1 MKTKIIALSLFAFTG
16 AAVAGYNDGQPWV
29 APPQTQVDPVPVILP
44 TVDPITNQRPKVDV
58 VFALDTTGSM
68 DGLIA
73 AAKEK
78 IWSIATT
85 LASSDPAPEIRIG
98 LVAYRD
104 RGDAYVTK
112 VTPLSNDLDSI
123 YATLMDFK
131 AKGGGDGPESV
142 NQALYDAVHG
152 ITWSQDPNAYKV
164 VFLIGDAPPHMDYQD
179 DVKYPATI
187 AAASAK
193 GIVINAVQAGQNDST
208 KRQWTQIA
216 QLGDGTYFQVG
227 QSGNAVAL
235 ATPFDRNLAEL
246 SAELDSTRLY
256 YGNDEEMV
264 EKQRK
269 MNATDKLHAGSSLAS
284 RARRATFNASKSGEA
299 NLFGE
304 GELVD
309 DVASGR
315 VDLSDIEHHALPEP
329 IQAMTPAEQKA
340 LIKETAAERKE
351 LQSRIDDL
359 AEQRNEYLKKKVE
372 EMGGAKDS
380 LDHKI
385 YGAIR
390 EQAASK
396 GLHYDEDNVNY

>member
-1 MKTKIIALSLFAFTG
+1 MKTKIIAISLFAFTG
-16 AAVAGYNDGQPWV
+16 AAVAGYHDGQPWG
-29 APPQTQVDPVPVILP
+29 APSQTQIDPVPITFP

-58 VFALDTTGSM
+58 VFVLDTTGSM
-68 DGLIA
+68 GDLIA

-85 LASSDPAPEIRIG
+85 LASSDPAPEIRMG

-104 RGDAYVTK
+104 RGDTYVTN
-112 VTPLSNDLDSI
+112 VIPLSNDLDSI
-123 YATLMDFK
+123 YAALMDFK

-179 DVKYPATI
+179 DVKYPTTI

-193 GIVINAVQAGQNDST
+193 GIVINAVQAGQNHST
-208 KRQWTQIA
+208 KRQWTRIA
-216 QLGDGTYFQVG
+216 QLGDGTYLQVG

-235 ATPFDRNLAEL
+235 ATPFDKNLAEL

-256 YGNDEEMV
+256 YGDDEEKE

-269 MNATDKLHAGSSLAS
+269 VNATDKLHAGSSLTS
-284 RARRATFNASKSGEA
+284 RARRAAFNASKSGDA

-315 VDLSDIEHHALPEP
+315 VDLSDIEHQALPEP

-340 LIKETAAERKE
+340 LIKETAAKRKE
-351 LQSRIDDL
+351 LQSRIGEL

-385 YGAIR
+385 YGAVR

-396 GLHYDEDNVNY
+396 GLHYDEDKVNY

>member
-1 MKTKIIALSLFAFTG
+1 MKTKIIALSLFVFTG
-16 AAVAGYNDGQPWV
+16 VAVSGYHYNQPGG
-29 APPQTQVDPVPVILP
+29 ATPPTLVEPLPIALP
-44 TVDPITNQRPKVDV
+44 TVNPITNQRPKVEV

-68 DGLIA
+68 GGLIA

-85 LASSDPAPEIRIG
+85 LASGDPAPEIRMG

-104 RGDAYVTK
+104 RGDRYVTK
-112 VTPLSNDLDSI
+112 VIPLSNDLDSI
-123 YATLMDFK
+123 YAALMAFQ
-131 AKGGGDGPESV
+131 AEGGGDGPESV
-142 NQALYDAVHG
+142 NQALQDAVHG
-152 ITWSQDPNAYKV
+152 IAWSQDPNAYKV

-187 AAASAK
+187 AAARAK
-193 GIVINAVQAGQNDST
+193 GIVVNAVQSGQSGLT
-208 KRQWTQIA
+208 TRQWTRIA
-216 QLGDGTYFQVG
+216 QLGDGAYFQVG

-235 ATPFDRNLAEL
+235 ATPFDEKLAEL

-256 YGNDEEMV
+256 YGNDEEMAA
-264 EKQRK
+264 KQRK
-269 MNATDKLHAGSSLAS
+269 VEATDKLHTESSLAS
-284 RARRATFNASKSGEA
+284 RARRATFNASKSGDA

-329 IQAMTPAEQKA
+329 IQAMTPAEQSA
-340 LIKETAAERKE
+340 VITETVAKRKE
-351 LQSRIDDL
+351 LQSRIGDL
-359 AEQRNEYLKKKVE
+359 AEQRADYLNKKVE
-372 EMGGAKDS
+372 EMGGAEES

-385 YGAIR
+385 HGAVR
-390 EQAASK
+390 AQAASK
-396 GLHYDEDNVNY
+396 GLRYDEDKVNY

>member
-1 MKTKIIALSLFAFTG
+1 MKTKIIAISLFAFTG
-16 AAVAGYNDGQPWV
+16 AAVFGYNHGQPWG
-29 APPQTQVDPVPVILP
+29 ARPQTQVDPVPFTLP
-44 TVDPITNQRPKVDV
+44 TVDPITNQRPKVEV

-68 DGLIA
+68 GGLIA

-85 LASSDPAPEIRIG
+85 LASSDPAPEIRMG

-104 RGDAYVTK
+104 RGDRYVTK
-112 VTPLSNDLDSI
+112 VIPLSDDLDSI

-131 AKGGGDGPESV
+131 ANGGGDGPESV

-193 GIVINAVQAGQNDST
+193 GIVINVVQAGQNGVT
-208 KRQWTQIA
+208 KRQWTRIA
-216 QLGDGTYFQVG
+216 QLGDGAYFQVG

-235 ATPFDRNLAEL
+235 ATPFDKDLAEL
-246 SAELDSTRLY
+246 SAKLDSTRLY
-256 YGNDEEMV
+256 YGNEEDMA

-269 MNATDKLHAGSSLAS
+269 MDATDKLHAGSSLAS
-284 RARRATFNASKSGEA
+284 RARRATFNASKSGDA

-315 VDLSDIEHHALPEP
+315 IDLTDIEHQALPEP
-329 IQAMTPAEQKA
+329 IQAMTPAEQTA

-351 LQSRIDDL
+351 LQNQIDHL
-359 AEQRNEYLKKKVE
+359 AEQRTEYLKKKVE

-396 GLHYDEDNVNY
+396 DLHYDEDKVNY

>member
-380 LDHKI
+380 FDHKI